1 MDTDLLRA
9 FVTVAECEGFSA
21 AGKVLHRTQS
31 AVSLQ
36 IKRLEDQ
43 MGGALLSRTSRR
55 VELTASG
62 GRLLPYARHILK
74 LQDEAR
80 QVLGVD
86 RKNELIRLGTSEE
99 QASTYLPELLSRFAA
114 DHPEVRLEVTCKIS
128 ASLVHDFQEGLLD
141 AVLVVRHG
149 PTQTGRLLG
158 RERMVWVVAED
169 QSLADWEVLPLALNP
184 EGCIFR
190 AHAFAAL
197 GRDDRQWDV
206 RYSSQSPTGINLP
219 VKAGLALTV
228 KTPRSV
234 PSGCRIVG
242 DDEGLPPLG
251 HVEIELHRS
260 PGHVSDALSDFCDHL
275 EAIVTGKGKLEE
287 VGALEAS
294 AEVGTEVS
302 PEVGADSDVTTA
314 REAATAG

>member
-43 MGGALLSRTSRR
+43 MGESLFERTSRS
-55 VELTASG
+55 VVLTAPG

-80 QVLGVD
+80 RVMGIERQG
-86 RKNELIRLGTSEE
+86 ELIRLGTSEE
-99 QASTYLPELLSRFAA
+99 QASTYLPELLPRFAA
-114 DHPEVRLEVTCKIS
+114 RYPEVRLEVICSIS
-128 ASLVHDFQEGLLD
+128 GSLVNDFQEGLLD
-141 AVLVVRHG
+141 AALVVRHG
-149 PTQTGRLLG
+149 PTHTGQLLG
-158 RERMVWVVAED
+158 REPLVWVVAEEV
-169 QSLADWEVLPLALNP
+169 SLDDWETLPLALNP
-184 EGCIFR
+184 EGCTFR

-197 GRDDRQWDV
+197 ESNERRWDV

-219 VKAGLALTV
+219 VQAGLAITV

-234 PSGCRIVG
+234 PEGCRIVG
-242 DDEGLPPLG
+242 DDEGLPLLG
-251 HVEIELHRS
+251 HVEIELHRT
-260 PGHVSDALSDFCDHL
+260 PGHTSDAFDAFCDEL
-275 EAIVTGKGKLEE
+275 QAIVTGTDSLET
-287 VGALEAS
+287 LEYVAV
-294 AEVGTEVS
+294 EG
-302 PEVGADSDVTTA
+302 GD
-314 REAATAG
+314 G

>member
-43 MGGALLSRTSRR
+43 MGESLFERTSRS
-55 VELTASG
+55 VMLTPSG

-80 QVLGVD
+80 RVMGVD
-86 RKNELIRLGTSEE
+86 RQGELIRLGTSEE
-99 QASTYLPELLSRFAA
+99 QASTYLPELLPRFAA
-114 DHPEVRLEVTCKIS
+114 RFPEVRLEVSCSIS
-128 ASLVHDFQEGLLD
+128 GSLVHDFQEGLLD
-141 AVLVVRHG
+141 VALVVRHG

-158 RERMVWVVAED
+158 REPMVWVVAED
-169 QSLADWEVLPLALNP
+169 RAIDDWEILPLALNP

-197 GRDDRQWDV
+197 GPTERRWDV
-206 RYSSQSPTGINLP
+206 RYSSRSPTGINLP
-219 VKAGLALTV
+219 VQAGLAATV

-234 PSGCRIVG
+234 PEGCRIVG
-242 DDEGLPPLG
+242 EEEGLPPLG
-251 HVEIELHRS
+251 HVEIEMHRT
-260 PGHVSDALSDFCDHL
+260 PGHSSDAFVAFCDEL
-275 EAIVTGKGKLEE
+275 EHIVTATDSLES
-287 VGALEAS
+287 LEYVT
-294 AEVGTEVS
+294 AEG
-302 PEVGADSDVTTA
+302 
-314 REAATAG
+314 